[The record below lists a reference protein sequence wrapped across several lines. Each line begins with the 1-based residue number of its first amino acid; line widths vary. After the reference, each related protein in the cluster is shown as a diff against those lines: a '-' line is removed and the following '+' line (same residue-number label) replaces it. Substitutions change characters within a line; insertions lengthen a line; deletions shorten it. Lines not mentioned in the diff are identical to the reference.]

1 MGKRLLGDSAGQ
13 NTNSAA
19 NNSFTLT
26 LDHLA
31 QLVSSS
37 GPTGVSSADYVRDCV
52 QASEH
57 ARILLCS
64 QTHLV
69 VRLGPDR
76 SGGVVLA
83 YDLTLPPKPQEDWT
97 AAPVLT
103 GRTVCG
109 RGVTGSMPFKASIEW
124 GVSYW
129 ASSDL
134 AFVLD
139 SLEKHCRDTLEP
151 GMQSLDASA
160 GLALERLDDLPPLRP
175 SPAARQAC
183 NGILKREPGPME
195 INGPSGSWNV
205 LGAPVIAIGQGAPA
219 AAYDAV
225 ETISL
230 RQIMACT
237 ALMRRVAAALS

>member
-1 MGKRLLGDSAGQ
+1 MQPVNAHPGQ
-13 NTNSAA
+13 ARFRT
-19 NNSFTLT
+19 
-26 LDHLA
+26 
-31 QLVSSS
+31 
-37 GPTGVSSADYVRDCV
+37 
-52 QASEH
+52 H
-57 ARILLCS
+57 AFGSRG
-64 QTHLV
+64 
-69 VRLGPDR
+69 R
-76 SGGVVLA
+76 A
-83 YDLTLPPKPQEDWT
+83 LPPWSGSNASDAVIRYGAELLELRS
-97 AAPVLT
+97 ALMLRA
-103 GRTVCG
+103 GRATLALGQVISEPG
-109 RGVTGSMPFKASIEW
+109 GGSMPFKASIEW

-195 INGPSGSWNV
+195 INGPSGIWNV
-205 LGAPVIAIGQGAPA
+205 LGAPVIAIGPGAPA
-219 AAYDAV
+219 AAYDPV

-237 ALMRRVAAALS
+237 ALMRRVATALS

>member
-109 RGVTGSMPFKASIEW
+109 RGVTGSRPM
-124 GVSYW
+124 
-129 ASSDL
+129 L
-134 AFVLD
+134 
-139 SLEKHCRDTLEP
+139 
-151 GMQSLDASA
+151 ASA
-160 GLALERLDDLPPLRP
+160 LACILNANLRNLKHPIYLALQGPGTHDPLP
-175 SPAARQAC
+175 
-183 NGILKREPGPME
+183 
-195 INGPSGSWNV
+195 
-205 LGAPVIAIGQGAPA
+205 
-219 AAYDAV
+219 
-225 ETISL
+225 
-230 RQIMACT
+230 
-237 ALMRRVAAALS
+237 